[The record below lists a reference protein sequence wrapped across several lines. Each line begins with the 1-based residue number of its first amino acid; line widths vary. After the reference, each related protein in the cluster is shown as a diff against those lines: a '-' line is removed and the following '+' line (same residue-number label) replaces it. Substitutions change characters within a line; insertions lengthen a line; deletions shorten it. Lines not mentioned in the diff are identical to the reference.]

1 MKNNVAV
8 APFVC
13 HYGWENVLTFIRKF
27 EFVVNGEDTSNC
39 SLLLLFFTIKQSR
52 LSEFFN
58 L

>member
-39 SLLLLFFTIKQSR
+39 SLLLLFFYYKTIKT
-52 LSEFFN
+52 E
-58 L
+58 